1 MTDERK
7 KRRLATRL
15 IHPDRYASTD
25 FTSLAVPTW
34 RGSTVVFDSV
44 ADVGDANDPDQYRYG
59 LYGTPTTRDL
69 AIRIAATEGADHCV
83 IVPSGQAAIALP
95 YFAFCK
101 TGDHVL
107 LPRSAY
113 GPNTELAADTIRR
126 VGIEVERYEP
136 TIGAAIV
143 GLIRDNT
150 SLIWCESPGSITMEI
165 QDVPAICAV
174 AKERGVLV
182 AIDNTYGA
190 GILFD
195 AFAAGVDI
203 SVQALTKYQG
213 GHSDLLLGSIATRD
227 RRLDQQL
234 RETQRLFGMGVS
246 PDDCSMVLRGL
257 KSLDVRLN
265 RLEQSALTVAR
276 WLRNH
281 DEVTT
286 VLHPALPDCPGHE
299 IWKRDWTG
307 SASIFSI
314 IFGRWTREQVVRF
327 VDSLEIF
334 KIGYSWGGANSL
346 VMTYGDL
353 TRPTPETGP
362 LLVRLNVGLED
373 PLDLIDDLEQ
383 ALTKAGNHSSR

>member
-1 MTDERK
+1 LSDERK

-15 IHPDRYASTD
+15 IHPDRYAPTD
-25 FTSLAVPTW
+25 FNALAMPTW
-34 RGSTVVFDSV
+34 RGSTVIFDKV
-44 ADVGDANDPDQYRYG
+44 ADVSDVNDHDQYRYG

-69 AIRIAATEGADHCV
+69 AIRIAALEGAEHCL

-113 GPNTELAADTIRR
+113 GPNTELAADTLKRM
-126 VGIEVERYEP
+126 GIEVEPYDP
-136 TIGAAIV
+136 TIGGGIAE
-143 GLIRDNT
+143 LIRDNT
-150 SLIWCESPGSITMEI
+150 RLIWCESPGSITMEI
-165 QDVPAICAV
+165 QDVPAICAA
-174 AKERGVLV
+174 AKQRGVLV

-190 GILFD
+190 GFLFD

-203 SVQALTKYQG
+203 SIQALTKYQG
-213 GHSDLLLGSIATRD
+213 GHSDLLLGSISTRD
-227 RRLDQQL
+227 EGLDRKL
-234 RETQRLFGMGVS
+234 REAQRLTGMGVS

-257 KSLDVRLN
+257 KTLDVRLR

-276 WLRNH
+276 WLYDH
-281 DEVTT
+281 HEGITM
-286 VLHPALPDCPGHE
+286 LHPAFADCPGHD

-307 SASIFSI
+307 SASVFSV
-314 IFGRWTREQVVRF
+314 IFGHWTRAQVERF
-327 VDSLEIF
+327 VDALELF

-346 VMTYGDL
+346 VMTYAGL
-353 TRPTPETGP
+353 KRPTTDTGP

-373 PLDLIDDLEQ
+373 PQDLIEDLEQ
-383 ALTKAGNHSSR
+383 ALDKAG

>member
-1 MTDERK
+1 MPNEPK

-15 IHPDRYASTD
+15 IHPGRYASTD

-44 ADVGDANDPDQYRYG
+44 ADVGDVNDPDQYRYG

-69 AIRIAATEGADHCV
+69 AIRIAAIEGAEQCV

-95 YFAFCK
+95 YLAFCK
-101 TGDHVL
+101 SGDHVL
-107 LPRSAY
+107 LPKSAY
-113 GPNTELAADTIRR
+113 GPNTELSADILKRM
-126 VGIEVERYEP
+126 GIDVERYEP
-136 TIGAAIV
+136 TIGPDIA
-143 GLIRDNT
+143 GLIRENT
-150 SLIWCESPGSITMEI
+150 RLIWTESPGSITMEV
-165 QDVPAICAV
+165 QDIPAICAA
-174 AKERGVLV
+174 AKERDVLV

-195 AFAAGVDI
+195 AFKAGVDI
-203 SVQALTKYQG
+203 SVQALTKYAG

-227 RRLDQQL
+227 AKLDLLL
-234 RETQRLFGMGVS
+234 REAQRLTGMSVS
-246 PDDCSMVLRGL
+246 PDDCSLVLRGL
-257 KSLDVRLN
+257 KTLDVRLQ

-281 DEVTT
+281 EEAIT
-286 VLHPALPDCPGHE
+286 VLHPAFPDCPGHE

-314 IFGRWTREQVVRF
+314 VFERWTRAKVVRF
-327 VDSLEIF
+327 VDSLQLF

-346 VMTYGDL
+346 VMTYAGL
-353 TRPTPETGP
+353 RRPTPETGP

-373 PLDLIDDLEQ
+373 PQDLIEDIEQ
-383 ALTKAGNHSSR
+383 ALRMAASA

>member
-1 MTDERK
+1 MSDEPN

-25 FTSLAVPTW
+25 FTSLAMPTW
-34 RGSTVVFDSV
+34 RGSTVVFDSL
-44 ADVGDANDPDQYRYG
+44 ADVGDSNDPDQYRYG

-69 AIRIAATEGADHCV
+69 AIRIAAIEGAEHCL

-101 TGDHVL
+101 AGDHVL
-107 LPRSAY
+107 LPQSAY
-113 GPNTELAADTIRR
+113 GPNTELAADILDRL
-126 VGIEVERYEP
+126 GIEVERYEP
-136 TIGAAIV
+136 TIGGGIA

-150 SLIWCESPGSITMEI
+150 KLVWTESPGSITMEI
-165 QDVPAICAV
+165 QDVPTICA
-174 AKERGVLV
+174 AARECGVLTV
-182 AIDNTYGA
+182 IDNTYGA

-195 AFAAGVDI
+195 AFRAGVDI

-227 RRLDQQL
+227 AKLDAKL
-234 RETQRLFGMGVS
+234 REAQRLLGMGVS
-246 PDDCSMVLRGL
+246 PDDCSAVLRGL
-257 KSLDVRLN
+257 KTLDVRLQ

-276 WLRNH
+276 WLYEQH
-281 DEVTT
+281 QVTT
-286 VLHPALPDCPGHE
+286 MLHPAFADCPGHD

-307 SASIFSI
+307 SASIFSV
-314 IFGRWTREQVVRF
+314 IFGHWTRDQVVRF
-327 VDSLEIF
+327 VDSLQLF

-346 VMTYGDL
+346 VMTYAGL
-353 TRPTPETGP
+353 RRPTPETGP

-373 PLDLIDDLEQ
+373 PQDLIEDLQQ
-383 ALTKAGNHSSR
+383 ALEKAG

>member
-1 MTDERK
+1 MADRPK
-7 KRRLATRL
+7 KRLATRL

-25 FTSLAVPTW
+25 FTSLAVPTY
-34 RGSTVVFDSV
+34 RGSTVVFDSIT
-44 ADVGDANDPDQYRYG
+44 DVGDSNDPHQYRYG

-69 AIRIAATEGADHCV
+69 ALRIAAIEGAEHCL
-83 IVPSGQAAIALP
+83 IVPSGQAALALP

-107 LPRSAY
+107 LTRSAY
-113 GPNTELAADTIRR
+113 GPNTELAADTLKQM
-126 VGIEVERYEP
+126 GIEVERYDP
-136 TIGAAIV
+136 NTGAGIAE
-143 GLIRDNT
+143 LIRDNT
-150 SLIWCESPGSITMEI
+150 SLIWTESPGSITMEV
-165 QDVPAICAV
+165 QDVPAICAA

-203 SVQALTKYQG
+203 SIQALTKYAG

-227 RRLDQQL
+227 AKLDRKL
-234 RETQRLFGMGVS
+234 RETQRLLGMGVS

-257 KSLDVRLN
+257 KTLDVRLS
-265 RLEQSALTVAR
+265 RLELSALTVAR
-276 WLRNH
+276 WLEGR
-281 DEVTT
+281 DEVAA
-286 VLHPALPDCPGHE
+286 VLHPAFRDCPGHA

-314 IFGRWTREQVVRF
+314 ILGKWTREKVVRF
-327 VDSLEIF
+327 VDALELF

-353 TRPTPETGP
+353 RRPTPKTGP

-373 PLDLIDDLEQ
+373 PQDLIEDLEQ
-383 ALTKAGNHSSR
+383 AFAKARN

>member
-1 MTDERK
+1 MSDEPN

-25 FTSLAVPTW
+25 FTSLAMPTW

-44 ADVGDANDPDQYRYG
+44 ADVGDSNDPDQYRYG

-69 AIRIAATEGADHCV
+69 AIRIAAIEGAEHCL

-101 TGDHVL
+101 AGDHVL
-107 LPRSAY
+107 LPQSAY
-113 GPNTELAADTIRR
+113 GPNTELAADILDRL
-126 VGIEVERYEP
+126 GIEVERYEP
-136 TIGAAIV
+136 TIGGGIA

-150 SLIWCESPGSITMEI
+150 KLVWTESPGSITMEI
-165 QDVPAICAV
+165 QDVPTICA
-174 AKERGVLV
+174 AARECGVLTV
-182 AIDNTYGA
+182 IDNTYGA

-195 AFAAGVDI
+195 AFRAGVDI

-227 RRLDQQL
+227 AKLDAKL
-234 RETQRLFGMGVS
+234 REAQRLLGMGVS
-246 PDDCSMVLRGL
+246 PDDCSAVLRGL
-257 KSLDVRLN
+257 KTLDVRLQ

-276 WLRNH
+276 WLYEQH
-281 DEVTT
+281 QVTT
-286 VLHPALPDCPGHE
+286 MLHPAFADCPGHD

-307 SASIFSI
+307 SASIFSV
-314 IFGRWTREQVVRF
+314 IFGHWTRDQVVRF
-327 VDSLEIF
+327 VDSLQLF

-346 VMTYGDL
+346 VMSYAGL
-353 TRPTPETGP
+353 RRPTPESGP
-362 LLVRLNVGLED
+362 LLVRLNIGLED
-373 PLDLIDDLEQ
+373 PQDLIEDLEQ
-383 ALTKAGNHSSR
+383 ALAKAG

>member
-1 MTDERK
+1 LAEERK

-25 FTSLAVPTW
+25 FISLAMPTW

-44 ADVGDANDPDQYRYG
+44 ADVGDVNDPDQYRYG

-69 AIRIAATEGADHCV
+69 AIRIAAIEGADQCV

-101 TGDHVL
+101 AGDHVL
-107 LPRSAY
+107 LPLSAY
-113 GPNTELAADTIRR
+113 GPNTELAADILDRL
-126 VGIEVERYEP
+126 GIEVERYEP
-136 TIGAAIV
+136 TIGGGIA

-150 SLIWCESPGSITMEI
+150 RLIWTESPGSITMEI
-165 QDVPAICAV
+165 QDVPAICAA
-174 AKERGVLV
+174 AKARGVLV

-190 GILFD
+190 GMLFD
-195 AFAAGVDI
+195 AFNAGVDI
-203 SVQALTKYQG
+203 SAQALTKYAG

-227 RRLDQQL
+227 AQLDAQL
-234 RETQRLFGMGVS
+234 REAQRLTGMGVS
-246 PDDCSMVLRGL
+246 PDECGLALRGL
-257 KSLDVRLN
+257 KTLDVRLQ

-276 WLRNH
+276 WLYDH
-281 DEVTT
+281 HEGITM
-286 VLHPALPDCPGHE
+286 LHPAFADCPGHD

-314 IFGRWTREQVVRF
+314 IFAHWTRAQVERF
-327 VDSLEIF
+327 VDALQLF

-346 VMTYGDL
+346 VMTYAGL
-353 TRPTPETGP
+353 KRPTPQTGP

-373 PLDLIDDLEQ
+373 PQDLIEDLEQ
-383 ALTKAGNHSSR
+383 ALAKAG

>member
-1 MTDERK
+1 MSDEPN

-25 FTSLAVPTW
+25 FTSLAMPTW

-44 ADVGDANDPDQYRYG
+44 ADVGDSNDPDQYRYG

-69 AIRIAATEGADHCV
+69 AIRIAAIEGAEHCL

-101 TGDHVL
+101 AGDHVL
-107 LPRSAY
+107 LSQSAY
-113 GPNTELAADTIRR
+113 GPNTELAADILDRL
-126 VGIEVERYEP
+126 GIEVERYEP
-136 TIGAAIV
+136 TIGGGIA

-150 SLIWCESPGSITMEI
+150 KLVWTESPGSITMEI
-165 QDVPAICAV
+165 QDVPTICA
-174 AKERGVLV
+174 AARECGVLTV
-182 AIDNTYGA
+182 IDNTYGA

-195 AFAAGVDI
+195 AFRAGVDI

-227 RRLDQQL
+227 AKLDAKL
-234 RETQRLFGMGVS
+234 REAQRLLGMGVS
-246 PDDCSMVLRGL
+246 PDDCSAVLRGL
-257 KSLDVRLN
+257 KTLDVRLQ

-276 WLRNH
+276 WLYEQH
-281 DEVTT
+281 QVTT
-286 VLHPALPDCPGHE
+286 MLHPAFADCPGHD

-307 SASIFSI
+307 SASIFSV
-314 IFGRWTREQVVRF
+314 IFGHWTRDQVVRF
-327 VDSLEIF
+327 VDSLQLF

-346 VMTYGDL
+346 VMTYAGL
-353 TRPTPETGP
+353 RRPTPETGP

-373 PLDLIDDLEQ
+373 PQDLIEDLQQ
-383 ALTKAGNHSSR
+383 ALEKAG

>member
-1 MTDERK
+1 MSDEPN

-15 IHPDRYASTD
+15 IHLDRYASTD
-25 FTSLAVPTW
+25 FTSLAMPTW

-44 ADVGDANDPDQYRYG
+44 ADVGDSNDPDQYRYG

-69 AIRIAATEGADHCV
+69 AIRIAAIEGAEHCL

-101 TGDHVL
+101 AGDHVL
-107 LPRSAY
+107 LSQSAY
-113 GPNTELAADTIRR
+113 GPNTELAADILDRL
-126 VGIEVERYEP
+126 GIEVERYEP
-136 TIGAAIV
+136 TIGGGIA

-150 SLIWCESPGSITMEI
+150 KLVWTESPGSITMEI
-165 QDVPAICAV
+165 QDVPTICA
-174 AKERGVLV
+174 AARECGVLTV
-182 AIDNTYGA
+182 IDNTYGA

-195 AFAAGVDI
+195 AFRAGVDI

-227 RRLDQQL
+227 AKLDAKL
-234 RETQRLFGMGVS
+234 REAQRLLGMGVS
-246 PDDCSMVLRGL
+246 PDDCSAVLRGL
-257 KSLDVRLN
+257 KTLDVRLQ

-276 WLRNH
+276 WLYEQH
-281 DEVTT
+281 QVTT
-286 VLHPALPDCPGHE
+286 MLHPAFADCPGHD

-307 SASIFSI
+307 SASIFSV
-314 IFGRWTREQVVRF
+314 IFGHWTRDQVVRF
-327 VDSLEIF
+327 VDSLQLF

-346 VMTYGDL
+346 VMTYAGL
-353 TRPTPETGP
+353 RRPTPETGP

-373 PLDLIDDLEQ
+373 PQDLIEDLQQ
-383 ALTKAGNHSSR
+383 ALEKAG

>member
-1 MTDERK
+1 MADK
-7 KRRLATRL
+7 PKSRRFATRL
-15 IHPDRYASTD
+15 IHPERYASTD
-25 FTSLAVPTW
+25 FTSLAVPTY
-34 RGSTVVFDSV
+34 RGSTVVFGSL
-44 ADVGDANDPDQYRYG
+44 ADVGDTNDDSQYRYG
-59 LYGTPTTRDL
+59 LYGTPTPRDL
-69 AIRIAATEGADHCV
+69 AIRIAAIEGAERCV

-113 GPNTELAADTIRR
+113 GPNTELAADTLKRM
-126 VGIEVERYEP
+126 GIEVEPYEP
-136 TIGAAIV
+136 TIGNGI
-143 GLIRDNT
+143 GDFIRDNT

-165 QDVPAICAV
+165 QDVPAICAE
-174 AKERGVLV
+174 AKKRGVLV

-213 GHSDLLLGSIATRD
+213 GHSDLLLGSISTRD
-227 RRLDQQL
+227 EGLDRKI
-234 RETQRLFGMGVS
+234 REAQRLTGMGVS

-257 KSLDVRLN
+257 KTLDVRLQ

-276 WLRNH
+276 WLYDH
-281 DEVTT
+281 HESITM
-286 VLHPALPDCPGHE
+286 LHPAFADCPGHE

-307 SASIFSI
+307 SASIFSV
-314 IFGRWTREQVVRF
+314 IFNHWTRDQVERF
-327 VDSLEIF
+327 VDSLRLF

-346 VMTYGDL
+346 VMSYAGL
-353 TRPTPETGP
+353 KRPSPESGP
-362 LLVRLNVGLED
+362 KLVRLNIGLED
-373 PLDLIDDLEQ
+373 PQDLIEDLEQ
-383 ALTKAGNHSSR
+383 ALTKAG